1 MDSTNH
7 SQEDTIS
14 VPRVAMF
21 LSTYSSG
28 YIVEAELYKISQSW
42 QTYWAF
48 TTALAEF

>member
-14 VPRVAMF
+14 VPRVDIF
-21 LSTYSSG
+21 LSTHSSG

-48 TTALAEF
+48 ATVLADF